1 MLGAFPAYS
10 TVALMKVAAL
20 SSVFVQICTEI
31 IGEMAMDSEAQTLF
45 LDSVS
50 NQNLQESNGVDFM
63 GITKRLVSILNCF
76 PIRQIGS
83 LVNHVCV
90 GDFASLVT
98 RPLLNLLEVT
108 HLLANSWL

>member
-1 MLGAFPAYS
+1 MHGAFPAYS

-31 IGEMAMDSEAQTLF
+31 IGEMAMNSDAQAIF

-50 NQNLQESNGVDFM
+50 NQNIQDSNGVDFI
-63 GITKRLVSILNCF
+63 GIPKRLKSILNCF
-76 PIRQIGS
+76 PVRQIGS
-83 LVNHVCV
+83 LANLFCA

-98 RPLLNLLEVT
+98 RPLLNIL
-108 HLLANSWL
+108 